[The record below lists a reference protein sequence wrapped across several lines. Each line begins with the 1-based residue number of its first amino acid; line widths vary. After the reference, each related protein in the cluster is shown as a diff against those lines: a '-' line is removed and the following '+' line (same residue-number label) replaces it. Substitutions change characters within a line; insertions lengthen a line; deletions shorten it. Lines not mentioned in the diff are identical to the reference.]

1 MDICLGNDNAY
12 ISILIKRATINNS
25 HTILTDSQITN
36 TILDCCNKDINNLT
50 YSLFNNN
57 ETNKNILFT
66 RRVNIYSDVNANNG
80 TKREFAN
87 KLYAVYDSNKIECTT
102 KIIDN

>member
-12 ISILIKRATINNS
+12 ISILIKRATLNNS
-25 HTILTDSQITN
+25 PTILTDSQIAN
-36 TILDCCNKDINNLT
+36 TILDRCNKDINNLT
-50 YSLFNNN
+50 YSLCNNN

-66 RRVNIYSDVNANNG
+66 RRVNIYSDINANNG
-80 TKREFAN
+80 TKRKFAN